1 MVEDDATVRKALVDS
16 LELLG
21 YRVLEAMNGQRALT
35 MLEQCGEEVRLVVS
49 DVVMPEMGGIALLH
63 ALRQRKHEIGVVM
76 LTGHMLERELE
87 NLRAQGMIDWLH
99 KPPQLEQ
106 LAKVVARALGT
117 D

>member
-1 MVEDDATVRKALVDS
+1 VRKALVDS

-21 YRVLEAMNGQRALT
+21 YQVLEAMNGRKALT
-35 MLEQCGEEVRLVVS
+35 LLEQRGEEVRLVVS

-63 ALRQRKHEIGVVM
+63 AMKESKREIGVVM
-76 LTGHMLERELE
+76 VTGHMLERELE

-106 LAKVVARALGT
+106 LAKVVARALGAN
-117 D
+117 

>member
-1 MVEDDATVRKALVDS
+1 MRKALVDS

-63 ALRQRKHEIGVVM
+63 ALRERKHEIGVVM
-76 LTGHMLERELE
+76 LTGHMLGRELE